1 MNSRHIYLL
10 QTLPKSRENANLQC
24 KYNDSKKTEE
34 TEAVKNEIR
43 GQLSDHHHH
52 KTHHCRNKSIPN
64 AYNFKHE
71 LWYQLNEPSK

>member
-1 MNSRHIYLL
+1 ML

-24 KYNDSKKTEE
+24 KYNDSEKTEE

-52 KTHHCRNKSIPN
+52 KNHHKTHHCRNKSILH